1 MTDYELLSLY
11 TEYAQLF
18 STMVAVYISVLFAY
32 LLASYI
38 VAEKLTRIQFWLL
51 SILFVFVSFD
61 IVSGVWTHGARTASL
76 QSEIL
81 RRIEAQNSEIA
92 FVDPSGVPMWWPKVI
107 FVTFLLISLIAV
119 VFALQLRRKRK

>member
-11 TEYAQLF
+11 AEYAQLF
-18 STMVAVYISVLFAY
+18 ATMVTVYISVLFAY

-38 VAEKLTRIQFWLL
+38 VASKLTSVQFWLL
-51 SILFVFVSFD
+51 SLLFVFVSFD
-61 IVSGVWTHGARTASL
+61 VVSGVRAHGARAASL

-81 RRIEAQNSEIA
+81 HRIEVQGSQIS
-92 FVDPSGVPMWWPKVI
+92 FVDPSGLPMWWPNVI
-107 FVTFLLISLIAV
+107 LVTFLLISLIAV

>member
-11 TEYAQLF
+11 AEYAQLF
-18 STMVAVYISVLFAY
+18 ATMVTVYISVVFAY
-32 LLASYI
+32 LLASYVI
-38 VAEKLTRIQFWLL
+38 ASKLTSVQFWLL
-51 SILFVFVSFD
+51 SLLFVFVSFD
-61 IVSGVWTHGARTASL
+61 IVSGVQAHGARTASL

-92 FVDPSGVPMWWPKVI
+92 FVDPSGIPMWWPNVI

>member
-11 TEYAQLF
+11 SEYAQLF
-18 STMVAVYISVLFAY
+18 ATMVAVYISVLFAY

-51 SILFVFVSFD
+51 SLLFLYVSFD
-61 IVSGVWTHGARTASL
+61 IVSGVRIHGARAASL

-81 RRIEAQNSEIA
+81 RRIEAQDSQIT
-92 FVDPSGVPMWWPKVI
+92 FVDPSGIPMWLPDAI
-107 FVTFLLISLIAV
+107 FATYLLISLIAV